1 MLIASS
7 KLTDDGEEWL
17 ATRRAGEVVSS
28 SWRAASKSADRG
40 RKRPQGVLRAVGMH
54 RGHTFDE
61 AGLAEFCLG
70 FVFCL
75 NAVCEDNKQLTRAE
89 HDLIL
94 LVAARGHDAER

>member
-1 MLIASS
+1 MLAGAAYKSVDRGH
-7 KLTDDGEEWL
+7 KGPQGV
-17 ATRRAGEVVSS
+17 RRAG
-28 SWRAASKSADRG
+28 
-40 RKRPQGVLRAVGMH
+40 GMH

-75 NAVCEDNKQLTRAE
+75 NHAVCEDNKQITRAQ

-94 LVAARGHDAER
+94 LVAARGHDAERRPPASSRQWHHSDA

>member
-1 MLIASS
+1 MS
-7 KLTDDGEEWL
+7 
-17 ATRRAGEVVSS
+17 EVMSS
-28 SWRAASKSADRG
+28 SWWGEAYKSVDRG
-40 RKRPQGVLRAVGMH
+40 RKRPQGVLRAGGMH

-75 NAVCEDNKQLTRAE
+75 THAVCEDNKQITRAE

-94 LVAARGHDAER
+94 LVAARGHDADGRLPA